1 VVPAKDGFAHLK
13 MKKDGKR
20 KMEGQMLD
28 KSFKSL

>member
-1 VVPAKDGFAHLK
+1 VVPAKDGFDRLK

-20 KMEGQMLD
+20 KMEGKMLD